1 MPQTRRSVVRPL
13 GRRSH
18 RPLSRRETAITTIA
32 HPEPSRVSVGVDTH
46 GEIHVACAL
55 DQLGRRLATGQA
67 ATTPLGYRALLD
79 WAKRLGE
86 VEAWGVEGT
95 GCYGAG
101 LARFLTAHDQVVLE
115 VNRPDRSAR
124 RRRGKSDPVDA
135 EAAARAV
142 LAGQATAIPK
152 TGSHLVEMVRCLRV
166 ARATAVKARTQAANA
181 LRALV
186 VTAPAELRE
195 QLRGLPTGRL
205 VGTVARLRP
214 GPILTTGAATKLAL
228 RLLGQRYQA
237 LDAELAAVD
246 AELDRLTVQAA
257 PGLRQLCGV
266 GPEIAGALL
275 VAAGDNPQ
283 RLRSEAAFSMLCGA
297 SPIPASS
304 GKTVRHRLNRGGNR
318 QANTALYRIV
328 VVRLRW
334 HQPTRDYLARR
345 TKEGLSKREIIRC
358 LKRYVAREVFAALQP
373 PTVLPD
379 AA

>member
-1 MPQTRRSVVRPL
+1 
-13 GRRSH
+13 
-18 RPLSRRETAITTIA
+18 LSGGETAITTIA
-32 HPEPSRVSVGVDTH
+32 HPEPSRVTVGVDTH
-46 GEIHVACAL
+46 GEVHVACAL
-55 DQLGRRLATGQA
+55 DQLGGQLATGQA
-67 ATTPLGYRALLD
+67 ATTPIGYRALLA
-79 WAKRLGE
+79 WAQRLGE
-86 VEAWGVEGT
+86 VQAWGVEGT

-101 LARFLTAHDQVVLE
+101 LARFLDGQGQVVLE
-115 VNRPDRSAR
+115 VNRPDRSVR

-142 LAGQATAIPK
+142 LAGQATAVPK
-152 TGSHLVEMVRCLRV
+152 TGSHLVEMIRCVRV

-195 QLRGLPTGRL
+195 QLRGLPVGRL
-205 VGTVARLRP
+205 ASTAARLRP
-214 GPILTTGAATKLAL
+214 GPIGTVTAATKLAL
-228 RLLGQRYQA
+228 RVLGQRYQT
-237 LDAELAAVD
+237 LEAELAAVD
-246 AELDRLTVQAA
+246 AELDRLTAKAA
-257 PGLRQLCGV
+257 PRLRRLCGV

-275 VAAGDNPQ
+275 VAAGDNPE

-318 QANTALYRIV
+318 QANAALYRIV

-334 HQPTRDYLARR
+334 HQPTRDYLVRR

-358 LKRYVAREVFAALQP
+358 LKRYVAREVFAAMNAP
-373 PTVLPD
+373 AALPD
-379 AA
+379 TA

>member
-1 MPQTRRSVVRPL
+1 LT
-13 GRRSH
+13 
-18 RPLSRRETAITTIA
+18 RRETAITTIA
-32 HPEPSRVSVGVDTH
+32 PPDSRRVIVGVDTH
-46 GEIHVACAL
+46 GDLHVACAI
-55 DQLGRRLATGQA
+55 DQLGRRLAIA
-67 ATTPLGYRALLD
+67 DFATTPTGYRAVLE
-79 WAKRLGE
+79 WAGKLGE
-86 VEAWGVEGT
+86 VQAFGVEGC

-101 LARFLTAHDQVVLE
+101 LARFLGAQGYLVLE

-166 ARATAVKARTQAANA
+166 ARATAVKARSQAINA

-186 VTAPAELRE
+186 VTAAPELRE
-195 QLRGLPTGRL
+195 QLRELPATRL
-205 VGTVARLRP
+205 AAAAAQLEP
-214 GPILTTGAATKLAL
+214 GPILTTTAATKLAL
-228 RLLGQRYQA
+228 RLLGERCAA
-237 LDAELAAVD
+237 LDAELARLD
-246 AELDRLTVQAA
+246 AELDHLTAQAA
-257 PGLRQLCGV
+257 PQLRQLCGV

-275 VAAGDNPQ
+275 VAAGDNPG
-283 RLRSEAAFSMLCGA
+283 RLHSEAAFSMLCGA

-334 HQPTRDYLARR
+334 HQPTRAYLTRR

-358 LKRYVAREVFAALQP
+358 LKRYVAREVFAALHP
-373 PTVLPD
+373 PTAL
-379 AA
+379 ASTT

>member
-1 MPQTRRSVVRPL
+1 M
-13 GRRSH
+13 
-18 RPLSRRETAITTIA
+18 
-32 HPEPSRVSVGVDTH
+32 
-46 GEIHVACAL
+46 ACAL
-55 DQLGRRLATGQA
+55 DQLGRQLATGQA
-67 ATTPLGYRALLD
+67 ATTPIGYRALLA
-79 WAKRLGE
+79 WARSLGE
-86 VEAWGVEGT
+86 VQAWGVEGT

-101 LARFLTAHDQVVLE
+101 LARFLDGQGQVVLE
-115 VNRPDRSAR
+115 VNRPDRSVR

-152 TGSHLVEMVRCLRV
+152 TGSHLVEMIRCVRV

-195 QLRGLPTGRL
+195 QLRGLPVGRL
-205 VGTVARLRP
+205 ASTAARLRP
-214 GPILTTGAATKLAL
+214 GPIGTVTAATKLAL
-228 RLLGQRYQA
+228 RVLGQRYQT

-246 AELDRLTVQAA
+246 AELDRLTAQAA
-257 PGLRQLCGV
+257 PRLRRLCGV

-275 VAAGDNPQ
+275 VTAGDNPE

-334 HQPTRDYLARR
+334 HQPTRDYMVRR

-358 LKRYVAREVFAALQP
+358 LKRYVAREVFAAMTAP
-373 PTVLPD
+373 AALPD

>member
-1 MPQTRRSVVRPL
+1 
-13 GRRSH
+13 
-18 RPLSRRETAITTIA
+18 LSRRETAITTIA
-32 HPEPSRVSVGVDTH
+32 QLEPSRVTIGVDTH
-46 GEIHVACAL
+46 GELHVACAL
-55 DQLGRRLATGQA
+55 DQLGRCLATTRV
-67 ATTPLGYRALLD
+67 ATTPRGYRVLLA
-79 WAKRLGE
+79 WARSLGE
-86 VEAWGVEGT
+86 VEAFGVEGT

-142 LAGQATAIPK
+142 LAGQATSIPK
-152 TGSHLVEMVRCLRV
+152 AGDHLVEMVRCLRV
-166 ARATAVKARTQAANA
+166 ARTTAAKARTQTANA

-195 QLRGLPTGRL
+195 QLRDLPAARL
-205 VGTVARLRP
+205 ASTAARLRP
-214 GPILTTGAATKLAL
+214 GPIATTTAATKLAL
-228 RLLGQRYQA
+228 RVLGERFQA
-237 LDAELAAVD
+237 LDAELARVD
-246 AELDRLTVQAA
+246 AELDRLTTKAA

-275 VAAGDNPQ
+275 VAAGDNPE
-283 RLRSEAAFSMLCGA
+283 RLHSEAAFSMLCGA

-334 HQPTRDYLARR
+334 HPPTRAYLARR

-358 LKRYVAREVFAALQP
+358 LKRYVAREVFAALRT
-373 PTVLPD
+373 PTAV
-379 AA
+379 AAAT